1 MKNTHQKCSVD
12 PWGCH
17 HTKTESNIFQ
27 RLMKKSEK
35 MNQKRQNWGSPSGCR
50 PVFGCQ
56 QPVLK
61 SSLKHCFSDIF
72 LVFGWKI
79 SEEHLKKYFDQLLGV
94 PRTQKLVKINSNRFK
109 DYWAQ
114 SQVVRNIREILYK
127 RKNQTAL
134 KQLRRPKG
142 RQLSEIQQFV
152 FILLNSILLNLLSCL
167 PFGFPTGFSSFSK
180 LAEPSP

>member
-1 MKNTHQKCSVD
+1 MFSWSLGMSSYKDSQIFFKNWWKSAKKL
-12 PWGCH
+12 
-17 HTKTESNIFQ
+17 TK
-27 RLMKKSEK
+27 
-35 MNQKRQNWGSPSGCR
+35 KRQNWGSPSGCR
-50 PVFGCQ
+50 PVFGC